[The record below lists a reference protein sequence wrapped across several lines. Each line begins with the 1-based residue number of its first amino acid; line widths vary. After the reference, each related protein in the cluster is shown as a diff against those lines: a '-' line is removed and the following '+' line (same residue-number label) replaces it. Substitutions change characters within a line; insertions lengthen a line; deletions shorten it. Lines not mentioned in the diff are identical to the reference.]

1 MNSKTLLLAV
11 IGALTLAAPAG
22 NASADGLAYGRS
34 QAPAPLQGSW
44 IVTIRPV
51 FCGGPSAGTDV
62 PGATPVVS
70 YLTFAAGGTLTESTS
85 NPAFAPAIRSSGH
98 GYWERTGRTSYQF
111 ALQAFVIGSNAIY
124 KSGHQRIEQ
133 TLELHSN
140 DDWTSTGS
148 VQFYE
153 VFDLSTAPGLAPY
166 RGGCARAS
174 GVRMF

>member
-11 IGALTLAAPAG
+11 IGTLALAAPAG
-22 NASADGLAYGRS
+22 NASANGLSYGRS

-51 FCGGPSAGTDV
+51 FCSGPSAGTDV

-85 NPAFAPAIRSSGH
+85 NPSFAPAIRSSGH

-111 ALQAFVIGSNAIY
+111 ALQAFVIGSNATY

-140 DDWTSTGS
+140 DDWTSTGP
-148 VQFYE
+148 VQFFD